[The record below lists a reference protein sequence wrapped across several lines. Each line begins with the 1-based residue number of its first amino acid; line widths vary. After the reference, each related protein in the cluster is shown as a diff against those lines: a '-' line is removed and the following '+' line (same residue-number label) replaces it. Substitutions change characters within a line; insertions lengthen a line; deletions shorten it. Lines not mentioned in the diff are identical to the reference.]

1 MTTAQELAVSS
12 DEVWSIVTEVWE
24 SMLGTPV
31 IRADH
36 AFNLDEAF
44 TAAIRIHGDCEGLVT
59 FACPEPAAR
68 EIAQVMLAL
77 DDGAE
82 LSEDDVE
89 DALGEVANVI
99 GGQVKSL
106 CPGDNQLGLPDVTR
120 GMVLPQAKPCCRVGL
135 EWAGH
140 VARIGVWR
148 STATAVSSVDGEA
161 R

>member
-1 MTTAQELAVSS
+1 MTTAQDLAVSS

-24 SMLGTPV
+24 SMLGEPV

-44 TAAIRIHGDCEGLVT
+44 TGAVRIHGDCEGLVSFT
-59 FACPEPAAR
+59 CPEPAAR
-68 EIAQVMLAL
+68 EIARVMLAL
-77 DDGAE
+77 EAGAV
-82 LSEDDVE
+82 LTEDDIE
-89 DALGEVANVI
+89 DAIGEVANVV

-106 CPGDNQLGLPDVTR
+106 CAGDNRLGLPDVTR
-120 GMVLPQAKPCCRVGL
+120 GMVLPQAQPCCRVGL

-148 STATAVSSVDGEA
+148 STATVVGSVDGEA